1 MKNEILEKASDMFLN
16 LGFKSVTMD
25 DIASE
30 MGISKKTIY
39 EHYATKVELV
49 KAATTYLFEKI
60 SSGID
65 EICALGKNPIEELFD
80 IKDYVQHNIKEENSS
95 TIFQLQ
101 KYYPKIHDCLKSLQ
115 FEKMDTCVINNLN
128 RGKEAGLFRQEIDVD
143 FIGRIYYASAMST
156 MDIEL
161 FPEKMYTR
169 KELDE
174 KLLEYHVRGIATP
187 KGLETLEKLLINQ

>member
-1 MKNEILEKASDMFLN
+1 MRNSNYCLKQVSKRERYFFL
-16 LGFKSVTMD
+16 
-25 DIASE
+25 
-30 MGISKKTIY
+30 
-39 EHYATKVELV
+39 
-49 KAATTYLFEKI
+49 LFLFF
-60 SSGID
+60 SFS
-65 EICALGKNPIEELFD
+65 ALTA
-80 IKDYVQHNIKEENSS
+80 QNIKVSGVVSDKQGLTLPGVNVVLKG
-95 TIFQLQ
+95 TQ
-101 KYYPKIHDCLKSLQ
+101 KGVITDFLELWMNIKFTDIEKVKVFLKTPSGLSLSLPLPKNCLKSLQ

-161 FPEKMYTR
+161 FPENMFTR